1 MLDTSTFENFLRS
14 LNIQEP
20 VTTQAGAMI
29 SGPPKPLAEAAI
41 RAGLGFVFLSTEQT
55 KNILVN
61 LGLDPELTKVVA
73 RRMKSL
79 SMWRPVW
86 EDLAAPHFKAME
98 AAWMRGDR
106 GAAIESIR
114 LILTMLN
121 LAYSGDGYYIYTP
134 LPERRRIL
142 PIQRR
147 LYARLRELNHDRVE
161 TLAVPHA
168 DGVTTG
174 LLHLPKHASEGRW
187 PALLVI
193 HTLAGDKD
201 DYDVT
206 VELFRAAGY
215 ATFCIDMPAHGENF
229 DGRRVLPHDEQ
240 VCVAALEVLAAHPA
254 IDAERL
260 GVLGGSLGGFFALR
274 TAAAS
279 PRVKACVEY
288 ASPFDIGSGIMK
300 AVYGIRT
307 SFAWVVGAQ
316 TPEEIQTIGN
326 AFALYDALHK
336 ITCPVLVVHG
346 TQDHICDFTAC
357 YEIARRITSPLTV
370 VPLIGTDHEA
380 AQPFAPHLAKPG
392 VEWLKRHL

>member
-1 MLDTSTFENFLRS
+1 MLDTTTFEAFLRS
-14 LNIQEP
+14 LNIKEP
-20 VTTQAGAMI
+20 VTTQVGAMV
-29 SGPPKPLAEAAI
+29 SGPPKPIAEAAI
-41 RAGLGFVFLSTEQT
+41 RAGLGFVFLDTAQT
-55 KNILVN
+55 KNILAN
-61 LGLDPELTKVVA
+61 LGLDPDLSAVVA

-79 SMWRPVW
+79 RMWRPVW
-86 EDLAAPHFKAME
+86 EDMASPHLKAME
-98 AAWMRGDR
+98 AAWLRGDR
-106 GAAIESIR
+106 GAAIAALR
-114 LILTMLN
+114 TVLTMLN

-142 PIQRR
+142 PVQRR
-147 LYARLRELNHDRVE
+147 LYARLRELNNEHVE
-161 TLAVPHA
+161 QLEVRHA
-168 DGVTTG
+168 GGVTSG
-174 LLHLPKHASEGRW
+174 LLHFPKLTTGRA

-206 VELFRAAGY
+206 VAPFRAAGY

-229 DGRRVLPHDEQ
+229 DGPRILPNDEQ
-240 VCVAALEVLAAHPA
+240 VCLAALEVLAAHPA

-260 GVLGGSLGGFFALR
+260 GVLGGSLGAFFALR

-279 PRVKACVEY
+279 TRIKACVAY
-288 ASPFDIGSGIMK
+288 ASPFDIGTGIMK

-316 TPEEIQTIGN
+316 TPEEIQTKAN

-336 ITCPVLVVHG
+336 IQCPVLLVHG

-380 AQPFAPHLAKPG
+380 AQPYAPHLAKPG
-392 VEWLKRHL
+392 IEWLKQNL

>member
-1 MLDTSTFENFLRS
+1 MLDTRSFESFLRS
-14 LNIQEP
+14 LNIKEP

-41 RAGLGFVFLSTEQT
+41 RAGLGFVFLSTAQT

-61 LGLDPELTKVVA
+61 LGLDPELTQVVA

-79 SMWRPVW
+79 QMWRPVW
-86 EDLAAPHFKAME
+86 EDIAAPHFKAME
-98 AAWMRGDR
+98 AAWARGDR
-106 GAAIESIR
+106 GAAIEAIR
-114 LILTMLN
+114 LTLTMLN

-147 LYARLRELNHDRVE
+147 LYARLRELNREHVE
-161 TLAVPHA
+161 TLTVTHA

-174 LLHLPKHASEGRW
+174 LLHLPPESGAGRV

-206 VELFRAAGY
+206 VRPFRAAGY

-229 DGRRVLPHDEQ
+229 DGRRILPNDEQ
-240 VCVAALEVLAAHPA
+240 VCVAALEVLANHPA
-254 IDAERL
+254 IDPERV
-260 GVLGGSLGGFFALR
+260 GVLGGSLGAFFALR

-279 PRVKACVEY
+279 QHVKACVAY

-307 SFAWVVGAQ
+307 SFAWVVGAK
-316 TPEEIQTIGN
+316 TPDEIQAMGN

-336 ITCPVLVVHG
+336 IQCPVLVVHG

-357 YEIARRITSPLTV
+357 YEISKRITSPLTV

-392 VEWLKRHL
+392 VEWLKKNL

>member
-1 MLDTSTFENFLRS
+1 MLDTTTFESFLRS
-14 LNIQEP
+14 LNIKEP

-41 RAGLGFVFLSTEQT
+41 RAGLGFMFLSTAQT

-79 SMWRPVW
+79 RMWRPVW
-86 EDLAAPHFKAME
+86 EDMAAPHLKAME
-98 AAWMRGDR
+98 AAWFRGDR
-106 GAAIESIR
+106 GAAIEANRIV
-114 LILTMLN
+114 LTMLN

-147 LYARLRELNHDRVE
+147 LYARLRELNNERVE
-161 TLAVPHA
+161 QLEVQHS
-168 DGVTTG
+168 DGVTSG
-174 LLHLPKHASEGRW
+174 LLHLPKQVGAGRV

-206 VELFRAAGY
+206 VAPFRAAGY

-229 DGRRVLPHDEQ
+229 DGRRVLPQDEQ
-240 VCVAALEVLAAHPA
+240 VCVAALDVLGAHPA
-254 IDAERL
+254 IDPERI
-260 GVLGGSLGGFFALR
+260 GVLGGSLGAFFALR

-279 PRVKACVEY
+279 PRVKACVAY
-288 ASPFDIGSGIMK
+288 ASPFDIGTGIMK

-307 SFAWVVGAQ
+307 SFAWVVGANS
-316 TPEEIQTIGN
+316 PEEIQTKAN

-336 ITCPVLVVHG
+336 IQCPVLVVHG

-357 YEIARRITSPLTV
+357 YEIAKRIKSPLTV
-370 VPLIGTDHEA
+370 HPLIGTDHEA
-380 AQPFAPHLAKPG
+380 AQPYAPHLAKPG
-392 VEWLKRHL
+392 IEWLKQNL